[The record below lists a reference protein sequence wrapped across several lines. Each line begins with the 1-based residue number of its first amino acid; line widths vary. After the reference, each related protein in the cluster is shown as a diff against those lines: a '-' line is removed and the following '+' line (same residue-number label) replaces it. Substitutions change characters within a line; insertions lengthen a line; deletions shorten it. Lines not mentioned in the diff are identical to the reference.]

1 MTMKNKILD
10 FHPILGAI
18 TYNDLIND
26 LSSLLEDYNTLEEI
40 IQDIL
45 KNNNYDDEIISSLLN
60 YNISNRLECLL
71 FVLKSLL

>member
-10 FHPILGAI
+10 FHLILGAI

-26 LSSLLEDYNTLEEI
+26 LSSLLEDYNTLEET

-45 KNNNYDDEIISSLLN
+45 KNNNYDDEYISSLLN
-60 YNISNRLECLL
+60 DNISNRLEWLL

>member
-26 LSSLLEDYNTLEEI
+26 LSSLLEDYNTLEET

-45 KNNNYDDEIISSLLN
+45 KNNNYDDECISSLLN
-60 YNISNRLECLL
+60 NNISNRLEWLL

>member
-1 MTMKNKILD
+1 MKDKILD

-18 TYNDLIND
+18 TYNDLLND

-45 KNNNYDDEIISSLLN
+45 KNNNYNDETVMSLLKD
-60 YNISNRLECLL
+60 NISNRLEWLL
-71 FVLKSLL
+71 FVLKGLL